1 MWFRIGNRNIGSF
14 EEIRKVFNIVDRTD
28 DRGNETYSIELN
40 TLEDIMS
47 LGAIAHTQLEFYS
60 GVLINGDTITITQE
74 GDMEWR

>member
-14 EEIRKVFNIVDRTD
+14 EEIRKVFNIVERTD

-47 LGAIAHTQLEFYS
+47 LGAIVHTQLEFYS
-60 GVLINGDTITITQE
+60 GVLINGDTVTVTQE
-74 GDMEWR
+74 GDKEWR